1 MALINPGDTVLG
13 MDLSN
18 GGHLTHGSKVNF
30 SGKLYNFISY
40 GVDNNGYIDYEDVQK
55 KALEFKPK
63 IILAGASAYSR
74 VIDFAKFRE
83 IADKIGAIFMVDMAH
98 IAGLVCAGVHPN
110 PVEYADVVT
119 TTTHKTLRGPR
130 SGLILCKEKYAK
142 QIDKT
147 IFPGIQGGPLEHVIA
162 GKAVCFKEAMSDEFK
177 AYARQV
183 VLNAKVLSE
192 ELMNRGFNIVSNGTD
207 NHLMLVDL
215 RNRKITGKEATERL
229 DRVGITVNKNS
240 IPNDEQK
247 PSITSGIRIGTPA
260 VTTKGL
266 KEEDMIIL
274 AEAIDIM
281 LKPQITDEDVNKA
294 TKLVEVLRGRYIV
307 RG

>member
-1 MALINPGDTVLG
+1 
-13 MDLSN
+13 
-18 GGHLTHGSKVNF
+18 
-30 SGKLYNFISY
+30 
-40 GVDNNGYIDYEDVQK
+40 
-55 KALEFKPK
+55 
-63 IILAGASAYSR
+63 
-74 VIDFAKFRE
+74 
-83 IADKIGAIFMVDMAH
+83 
-98 IAGLVCAGVHPN
+98 
-110 PVEYADVVT
+110 
-119 TTTHKTLRGPR
+119 
-130 SGLILCKEKYAK
+130 
-142 QIDKT
+142 
-147 IFPGIQGGPLEHVIA
+147 
-162 GKAVCFKEAMSDEFK
+162 MSDEFK
-177 AYARQV
+177 AYACQV

-281 LKPQITDEDVNKA
+281 LKPQITDEDVSKA